1 MCHVILLKV
10 RLHSLHCSTSDQ
22 VRSLYTFFIQV
33 SKVLHIP
40 PPPLL
45 RLFSLCDVLFY
56 HNCPLPFVVTH
67 LTIYRW
73 NNII

>member
-33 SKVLHIP
+33 SKVLPSH
-40 PPPLL
+40 LL
-45 RLFSLCDVLFY
+45 PFSAFFLFVMLFY

-67 LTIYRW
+67 LAIYRW